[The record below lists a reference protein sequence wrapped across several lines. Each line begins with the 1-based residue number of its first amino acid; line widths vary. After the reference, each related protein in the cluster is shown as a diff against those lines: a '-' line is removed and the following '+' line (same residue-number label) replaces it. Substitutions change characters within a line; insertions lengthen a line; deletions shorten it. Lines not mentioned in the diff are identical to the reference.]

1 MLCGASLHRLVGCAT
16 VVNALTWKADMAF
29 DNTITENDLDQD
41 GLAFVEGLRNRQGDP
56 DLDVDGMSDSILAR
70 ILRLFRLA

>member
-1 MLCGASLHRLVGCAT
+1 
-16 VVNALTWKADMAF
+16 MAF
-29 DNTITENDLDQD
+29 ETTMTEKDFDQES
-41 GLAFVEGLRNRQGDP
+41 LSFVESLKDKQGDP

>member
-1 MLCGASLHRLVGCAT
+1 
-16 VVNALTWKADMAF
+16 MAF
-29 DNTITENDLDQD
+29 ENTITEHDLDKD
-41 GLAFVEGLRNRQGDP
+41 GLAFVESLKDGQGDP